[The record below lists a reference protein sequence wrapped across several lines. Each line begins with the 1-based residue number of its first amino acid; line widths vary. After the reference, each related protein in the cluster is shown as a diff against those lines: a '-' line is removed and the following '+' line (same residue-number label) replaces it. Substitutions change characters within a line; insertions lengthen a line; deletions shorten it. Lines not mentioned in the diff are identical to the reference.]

1 MAREQDAGERS
12 AWHDEIITLNPAQVV
27 VLDETS
33 TSTRLTPL
41 QARAPRG
48 QRAYGTIPHG
58 RWESITLVATM
69 SLTGMG
75 PALQF
80 PGALDRDA
88 FELFIEQSLLPQLH
102 PGQIISWDNL
112 SVHKSRHARELIE
125 AAGCRIMPTPRYSPD
140 CNPIEQGF
148 AKLKAALRRAAP
160 RTFDDVVIATG
171 KAMATITA
179 QDARNFFQ
187 DAGYLVPAQH
197 L

>member
-1 MAREQDAGERS
+1 M
-12 AWHDEIITLNPAQVV
+12 
-27 VLDETS
+27 LDETS

-41 QARAPRG
+41 RARAPRG
-48 QRAYGTIPHG
+48 QRVSGVVPHG

-88 FELFIEQSLLPQLH
+88 FDAFVEHMLLPTLH

-112 SVHKSRHARELIE
+112 SVHKSSYARELIE
-125 AAGCRIMPTPRYSPD
+125 SAGCHILPTPRYSPD

-148 AKLKAALRRAAP
+148 AKLKACLRRASP
-160 RTFDDVVIATG
+160 RTFDEVVTATG
-171 KAMATITA
+171 IAMATITG
-179 QDARNFFQ
+179 QDATHFFR
-187 DAGYLVPAQH
+187 DAGYIIPAQY

>member
-1 MAREQDAGERS
+1 M
-12 AWHDEIITLNPAQVV
+12 L
-27 VLDETS
+27 
-33 TSTRLTPL
+33 
-41 QARAPRG
+41 
-48 QRAYGTIPHG
+48 
-58 RWESITLVATM
+58 
-69 SLTGMG
+69 
-75 PALQF
+75 
-80 PGALDRDA
+80 LDRDA